1 MLTSSWLPHHL
12 LGTTAS
18 EPTPL
23 EQAIRKARPAI
34 GYVALFTSVTSVLG
48 FVTPVY
54 MMNVYDRVLSSRSVD
69 TLVALTIIA
78 AFLLGIAAVIRM
90 LRSSM
95 LKRLGAWCDEQVAPQ
110 LFAAIQTSALTSPN
124 RGEIQA
130 LRDLDTF
137 RDFWVN
143 HGLVTIFAAIYTPI
157 FLAALFV
164 LSVYLGALA
173 LVAVAI
179 IAVLAVAI
187 EKAMWPGLKK
197 ASAANMRASAN
208 ARSAMRNVESVH
220 AMGMRSAMADA
231 WHEDHRA
238 ALSWQAYAAEKA
250 APYVTLSNF
259 VNAGMMIAVL
269 GLAAFLALEGQ
280 ISAGAIFAAN
290 LIFRQATGPLRS
302 VISQWKAFLGARL
315 AYGRLQTLF
324 RETMVHGDRVGLPRP
339 QGALSVDNV
348 TLAVSDSKQI
358 VLRNVDFAIEP
369 ADVVGIIGPSG
380 AGKSTLSRAMVG
392 VIRPTLGIIR
402 IDGADLEHWRPDDLG
417 RYIGYL
423 PQNVELLAGT
433 VAENIRRFRPR
444 DDAGVVAAAKL
455 VGVHDLIQSLPAG
468 YNTKLGEDGVGLSG
482 GQRQRIALA
491 RAAYGR
497 PAYVV
502 LDEPNSNL
510 DAAGE
515 AALTRAILALK
526 DAGTTVVLVTHK
538 AQILSC
544 VDKIAVL
551 GNGTL
556 MQFGLRD
563 DVLKRLSTPKIVPIK
578 GQQPPELLAKR

>member
-1 MLTSSWLPHHL
+1 MLLSSWLPHHL

-18 EPTPL
+18 KPTPL
-23 EQAIRKARPAI
+23 ERAIRKARPAI

-48 FVTPVY
+48 FVTPIY

-69 TLVALTIIA
+69 TLLALSLIA
-78 AFLLGIAAVIRM
+78 AFLLLIAAVIRFI
-90 LRSSM
+90 RTAM
-95 LKRLGAWCDEQVAPQ
+95 LKRLGAWCDEEVAPQ
-110 LFAAIQTSALTSPN
+110 LFSAIQTAALTSPN
-124 RGEIQA
+124 RGEVQA

-137 RDFWVN
+137 REFWVN
-143 HGLVTIFAAIYTPI
+143 HGLVTVFSAMYTPI
-157 FLAALFV
+157 FLVALFI
-164 LSVYLGALA
+164 LSPYLGILA

-179 IAVLAVAI
+179 IAVLAVMI
-187 EKAMWPGLKK
+187 ERAMWPGLKK
-197 ASAANMRASAN
+197 ASEANIRASAQ
-208 ARSAMRNVESVH
+208 ARMAMRNVESVH
-220 AMGMRSAMADA
+220 AMGMRNAMADA
-231 WHEDHRA
+231 WHEEHRA
-238 ALSWQAYAAEKA
+238 ALAWNAYAAERA
-250 APYVTLSNF
+250 APYTTASNF
-259 VNAGMMIAVL
+259 ISAGMMIAVL
-269 GLAAFLALEGQ
+269 GTAAFLALEGQ
-280 ISAGAIFAAN
+280 ISPGAIFAAN

-302 VISQWKAFLGARL
+302 LIQQWKGFLGSRL

-324 RETMVHGDRVGLPRP
+324 REAGMQGERVVLPRP
-339 QGALSVDNV
+339 EGALSVENA
-348 TLAVSDSKQI
+348 TLSIFDSKQI

-369 ADVVGIIGPSG
+369 GDVLGIIGPSG
-380 AGKSTLSRAMVG
+380 AGKSTLSRALVG
-392 VIRPTLGIIR
+392 LIRPTLGTIR
-402 IDGADLEHWRPDDLG
+402 IDGADLEHWAPDELG

-444 DDAGVVAAAKL
+444 DDAGVIEAAKL
-455 VGVHDLIQSLPAG
+455 VGVHDLVQSLPAG
-468 YNTKLGEDGVGLSG
+468 YNTRLGEDGIGLSG

-497 PAYVV
+497 PSYVV

-515 AALTRAILALK
+515 AALTRAILTLK
-526 DAGTTVVLVTHK
+526 EAGTTVVLVTHK
-538 AQILSC
+538 AQILGC

-556 MQFGLRD
+556 MHFGLRD

-578 GQQPPELLAKR
+578 GQQPELLARR

>member
-1 MLTSSWLPHHL
+1 MLLSSWLPHHL

-18 EPTPL
+18 KPTPL

-48 FVTPVY
+48 FVTPIY

-69 TLVALTIIA
+69 TLLALSLIA
-78 AFLLGIAAVIRM
+78 AFLLLIAAVIRFI
-90 LRSSM
+90 RTAM
-95 LKRLGAWCDEQVAPQ
+95 LKRLGAWCDEEVAPQ
-110 LFAAIQTSALTSPN
+110 LFSAIQTAALTSPN
-124 RGEIQA
+124 RGEVQA

-137 RDFWVN
+137 REFWVN
-143 HGLVTIFAAIYTPI
+143 HGLVTVFSAMYTPI
-157 FLAALFV
+157 FLVALFV
-164 LSVYLGALA
+164 LSPYLGILA

-179 IAVLAVAI
+179 IAVLAVLI

-197 ASAANMRASAN
+197 ASEANIRASTH
-208 ARSAMRNVESVH
+208 ARMAMRNVESVH
-220 AMGMRSAMADA
+220 AMGMRNAMADA
-231 WHEDHRA
+231 WHEEHRA
-238 ALSWQAYAAEKA
+238 ALAWNAYAAERA
-250 APYVTLSNF
+250 APYTTASTF
-259 VNAGMMIAVL
+259 ISAGMMIAVL
-269 GLAAFLALEGQ
+269 GAAAFLALEGQ
-280 ISAGAIFAAN
+280 ISPGAIFAAN

-302 VISQWKAFLGARL
+302 LIQQWKGFLGSRL

-324 RETMVHGDRVGLPRP
+324 REAGMQAERVVLPRP
-339 QGALSVDNV
+339 EGALSVENA
-348 TLAVSDSKQI
+348 TLSIYDSKQI

-369 ADVVGIIGPSG
+369 GDVLGIIGPSG
-380 AGKSTLSRAMVG
+380 AGKSTLSRALVG
-392 VIRPTLGIIR
+392 LIRPTLGTIR
-402 IDGADLEHWRPDDLG
+402 IDGADLEHWAPDELG
-417 RYIGYL
+417 RYVGYL

-433 VAENIRRFRPR
+433 VAENVRRFRPR
-444 DDAGVVAAAKL
+444 DDAGVIEAAKL

-468 YNTKLGEDGVGLSG
+468 YNTRLGEDGIGLSG

-497 PAYVV
+497 PSYVV

-515 AALTRAILALK
+515 AALTRAILTLK
-526 DAGTTVVLVTHK
+526 EAGTTVVLVTHK

-556 MQFGLRD
+556 MHFGLRD

-578 GQQPPELLAKR
+578 GQQPELLARR